1 MSHDRPPIQIR
12 TIRAEVHQVGD
23 HELEVTGRLLDER
36 PGARPM
42 WFGIREDGAVHDM
55 SLTVRV
61 RHPGLVITA
70 AIPDMTAHP
79 YTICR
84 DALPPLQ
91 QLVGVS
97 VAHGFTRAVNERFG
111 RQHGCAHLT
120 ALVHAM
126 GPAIRQ
132 GAGAAFRDED
142 ELPRAERDLWFID
155 TCQAWRA
162 DGPLADRMRA
172 GDLDAI
178 RALSM
183 RKPPE

>member
-1 MSHDRPPIQIR
+1 
-12 TIRAEVHQVGD
+12 
-23 HELEVTGRLLDER
+23 
-36 PGARPM
+36 
-42 WFGIREDGAVHDM
+42 
-55 SLTVRV
+55 
-61 RHPGLVITA
+61 
-70 AIPDMTAHP
+70 
-79 YTICR
+79 
-84 DALPPLQ
+84 
-91 QLVGVS
+91 VGVS

-132 GAGAAFRDED
+132 GAGAAFRDEH
-142 ELPRAERDLWFID
+142 EPRAERDLWFID

-183 RKPPE
+183 RQPPE